1 MNDVLI
7 QPPFSYFSMLFYCEI
22 KIKPRHEICLQGP
35 CGQGKR
41 EGKCAGRGVTCG
53 RAGLRR
59 CHRTH
64 GEACWCMG
72 RGARPR
78 PVCLVT
84 GSNSGHQDGNFLSAG
99 DGPAHIKPLCPV
111 GSEPGLGPG
120 TLCCK
125 AAMLAYRYRS
135 PPAAKYKGTGTQK
148 NRVHAQ
154 LGQILDPK
162 DTKRPKNTTAT
173 FEQPR
178 AKIGYCA
185 RALHTPPPKGWTEH
199 LGDPSCLTPEQH
211 SHPHLRTEPA
221 PAPQGASKQGNLL
234 FALAPHRCSRGRS

>member
-1 MNDVLI
+1 
-7 QPPFSYFSMLFYCEI
+7 MLFYCEI

-41 EGKCAGRGVTCG
+41 EGKCSGRGVPCG

-59 CHRTH
+59 YHRTR

-84 GSNSGHQDGNFLSAG
+84 GSNGGRQDGNFLSDG
-99 DGPAHIKPLCPV
+99 DSPAHVEPLCPV
-111 GSEPGLGPG
+111 GGEPGLGPG

-125 AAMLAYRYRS
+125 AAMLASRYRS
-135 PPAAKYKGTGTQK
+135 PPAAKYKGTVGLKRTPCMRSWGKFWTQK
-148 NRVHAQ
+148 IQ
-154 LGQILDPK
+154 
-162 DTKRPKNTTAT
+162 RPKNTTAT

-199 LGDPSCLTPEQH
+199 LGDPSCLTLEQH
-211 SHPHLRTEPA
+211 SHPHLRKEPA
-221 PAPQGASKQGNLL
+221 PRSSGSEQAREPAVCARSPLPQQGPQLS
-234 FALAPHRCSRGRS
+234 HV